1 MNIAVFISPHGF
13 GHAARA
19 SAVMEEMKGRGEVRF
34 EVFTTV
40 PEVFFQDFLDGPLR
54 LHPIE
59 GDIGLSQSSALEID
73 VQGSV
78 EALEGLRAGMNE
90 VVERAARSVVDL
102 GCSLVLCDTSP
113 MGILVA
119 ERAGIP
125 SVLIESFT
133 WDWIYEGF
141 VAEAPAVRSHLG
153 WLAEIYERATLR
165 LQTQP
170 FCQIKAGAVTTP
182 PVARK
187 PRRSRER
194 VREDSGI
201 GLEDTVVLLTMGGIR
216 QDLPFLDQLADYP
229 ATFLVTGW
237 EAEKRSGRTL
247 FFDRKEPTYLPD
259 LIAASDLVV
268 SKLGYSTVAEVWLQD
283 RPLLYVAN
291 DHFRE
296 VAVLRRF
303 VQSELDA
310 VELSQDEFNS
320 GQWLHKVARTKP
332 PPTDSGSGRAR
343 RENGAPVIAERVL
356 ELVER

>member
-1 MNIAVFISPHGF
+1 MSIAVFISPHGF

-19 SAVMEEMKGRGEVRF
+19 TAVMEEMNRRGEVRF

-40 PEVFFQDFLDGPLR
+40 PEVFFQDYLDGPLR

-59 GDIGLSQSSALEID
+59 CDIGLRQRSALEID
-73 VQGSV
+73 IQGSV
-78 EALEGLRAGMNE
+78 KALEDLRAGMNK
-90 VVERAARSVVDL
+90 VVERVARSVVDL
-102 GCSLVLCDTSP
+102 GCSLVLCDISP

-119 ERAGIP
+119 EQAGIP
-125 SVLIESFT
+125 SVLIENFT
-133 WDWIYEGF
+133 WDWIYEPF

-153 WLAEIYERATLR
+153 WLAEVYERAALR

-170 FCQIKAGAVTTP
+170 VCQIKAGAVTTP

-194 VREDSGI
+194 VREELGI
-201 GLEDTVVLLTMGGIR
+201 GLDDTVVLLTMGGLR
-216 QDLPFLDQLADYP
+216 QNLPFLDQVDDFQ

-237 EAEKRSGRTL
+237 EAEKRSGHAL
-247 FFDRKEPTYLPD
+247 FFDRKQPPYLPD

-268 SKLGYSTVAEVWLQD
+268 SKLGYSTMAEVWLQD
-283 RPLLYVAN
+283 RPFLYVAN
-291 DHFRE
+291 DQFRE
-296 VAVLRRF
+296 TAVLRRF

-310 VELSQDEFNS
+310 EELSQDEFHS
-320 GQWLHKVARTKP
+320 GEWLHKVARRKLR
-332 PPTDSGSGRAR
+332 PTDSGSRCAR

-356 ELVER
+356 DVLEQ